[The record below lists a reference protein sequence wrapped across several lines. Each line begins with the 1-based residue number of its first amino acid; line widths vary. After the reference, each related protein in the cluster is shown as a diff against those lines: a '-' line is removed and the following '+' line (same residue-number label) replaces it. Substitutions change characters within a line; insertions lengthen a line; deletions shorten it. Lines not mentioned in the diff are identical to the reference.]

1 MFPGIANCMSKEITA
16 LAPSSMKIK
25 VVAPPEWKYNVWIGG
40 QIMMDQ
46 EKDVPSNLPD
56 DVIDEILMCLPF
68 RDAFCTSPFYRPI
81 KLPVDMLCVKSV
93 CMCIRLDTNGILS
106 ALCLIRS
113 FPFLQYLEIQMKLN
127 VDHTTPVLD
136 CLEVEAFQNVEF
148 QHLTVVKLKDVNDSM
163 QEMQIIKLLLAKSPK
178 LVRMSINLQ
187 ILLEESRILSRIVEF
202 KRASRKAKVV
212 FIHV

>member
-1 MFPGIANCMSKEITA
+1 
-16 LAPSSMKIK
+16 
-25 VVAPPEWKYNVWIGG
+25 
-40 QIMMDQ
+40 MMDQ

-68 RDAFCTSPFYRPI
+68 RDAFCTNTFSDIIEIQGRYRNYLLENVAELSLQHYRKDWKKCPFYRPI
-81 KLPVDMLCVKSV
+81 KLPVDMLCVKSL

-113 FPFLQYLEIQMKLN
+113 FPFLQYMEIQMKFN

-163 QEMQIIKLLLAKSPK
+163 QEMQLTKLLLAQSPK
-178 LVRMSINLQ
+178 LVRMSINPQ
-187 ILLEESRILSRIVEF
+187 ILLEESRILNRIVEF
-202 KRASRKAKVV
+202 KRALRKAKVV

>member
-1 MFPGIANCMSKEITA
+1 MFPGIADRMSKEITA

-25 VVAPPEWKYNVWIGG
+25 VVAPPERKYNVWIGG
-40 QIMMDQ
+40 SILASLSTFQQVLSTGQ
-46 EKDVPSNLPD
+46 E
-56 DVIDEILMCLPF
+56 I
-68 RDAFCTSPFYRPI
+68 PI
-81 KLPVDMLCVKSV
+81 KLPVDMLCVKSL

-113 FPFLQYLEIQMKLN
+113 FPFLQYLEIQMKFN

-163 QEMQIIKLLLAKSPK
+163 QEIQIIKLLLAKSPK

-187 ILLEESRILSRIVEF
+187 ILLEESRILNRIVEF